1 MDDDSAVIYGLEF
14 QARSLCPQYG
24 ENDAVRFLVGTQ
36 SLRFDNQVHLI
47 DFDDE
52 SNIVN
57 KHVFVHDAGEIWH
70 INSSPSDKNIISTC
84 YNGVSDNKAEL
95 KAALWRLPP
104 LDDTEP
110 PLNQND
116 YGSPVSGEQHAASLN
131 KLCSFEGEHKNIRNV
146 LWNPSG
152 ESNRILTI
160 ADHHIDVWTVDE
172 GRAQLVD
179 SMALEGKSNPKFLT
193 GRFNPHHAGK
203 QLATAVEST
212 IRGWDLRSSRQTYV
226 IENAHSQTVRDLD
239 FNPNKQYYM
248 VSCSD
253 DCTTKFWDI
262 RNTDRALMVRN
273 DHSHW
278 VWSVRYNHFH
288 DQLVLSSSSD
298 SRVALLNVSS
308 LSSEPYGHLDE
319 EEENEDESSRPRE
332 PLEDR
337 VISIFDEHEDSVY
350 TVEWSTADPW
360 IFASLSY
367 DGRIVINK
375 VPRAEKYKILL

>member
-1 MDDDSAVIYGLEF
+1 MDDDSAVIYGLEL

-24 ENDAVRFLVGTQ
+24 ESDAVRFLVGTQ

-52 SNIVN
+52 SNIIN
-57 KHVFVHDAGEIWH
+57 KCLFARCWRNLAYKLKSIV
-70 INSSPSDKNIISTC
+70 
-84 YNGVSDNKAEL
+84 DNKAEL

-104 LDDTEP
+104 SDDTEP
-110 PLNQND
+110 PLSLNEFS
-116 YGSPVSGEQHAASLN
+116 SPTSGGQHSASLN
-131 KLCSFEGEHKNIRNV
+131 KLCSFKGEHKNVKNV

-160 ADHHIDVWTVDE
+160 ADRHIDVWTVDE
-172 GRAQLVD
+172 GTAQLVD
-179 SMALEGKSNPKFLT
+179 SMSFDGKGDPKFLT

-203 QLATAVEST
+203 QLATAVENS
-212 IRGWDLRSSRQTYV
+212 IRGWDLRSSRQTFT

-262 RNTDRALMVRN
+262 RNSDTPLMVRN

-288 DQLVLSSSSD
+288 DQLLLSSSSD
-298 SRVALLNVSS
+298 SRVALLSIAS
-308 LSSEPYGHLDE
+308 LSSEPFGHLDE
-319 EEENEDESSRPRE
+319 DEDNEEDETKPKE
-332 PLEDR
+332 PVEDR
-337 VISIFDEHEDSVY
+337 LIATFDEHEDSVY
-350 TVEWSTADPW
+350 IVEWSAADPW

-367 DGRIVINK
+367 DGRVVINR